1 MAKMKRFE
9 ELNQIQFFLDDVD
22 NEITMLLQSLQWDRN
37 KLISDVTKTACIY
50 NHHHTVPS
58 SSKVSHEE
66 KCFLKTEGYCS
77 NDKLL
82 PEPFDNNSDTIVQ
95 LGSDDIR
102 NIIDVASKND
112 PLFKRGCGSATH
124 PLTVERLQATFTADE
139 RHAIHDAVVRTA
151 PARHDLSDLAL
162 LDGSAV
168 KEEGKTKSRVEILA
182 ELRNMKR
189 RRAKYRVAAKT
200 KNYSDILRDVIKTQM
215 ELYTETQ
222 THSKNGSKQQ
232 IKNEIH
238 DISTSVLHI
247 KRERSSSTENYRKS
261 VDRIHNHRHI
271 DISNDRDRR
280 PRYDER
286 SRKYD
291 RKSDQRQRD
300 ERSEKSKVSYSKSY
314 DHNSYSSSYR
324 NGSRG
329 DSHRHKNSRIDDSR
343 YHDRHSYEKI
353 KYEEKRS
360 RQKDFI
366 KCEPNFGHIHEKR
379 KNEEKKIP
387 RDRESIKREPDYS
400 GY

>member
-95 LGSDDIR
+95 LG
-102 NIIDVASKND
+102 
-112 PLFKRGCGSATH
+112 CGSATH

-139 RHAIHDAVVRTA
+139 RRAIHDAVVRTA

-300 ERSEKSKVSYSKSY
+300 ERSEKSKGSYSKSY
-314 DHNSYSSSYR
+314 DHSRNSSSYR

-329 DSHRHKNSRIDDSR
+329 DSHRHKGSRIDDSR
-343 YHDRHSYEKI
+343 YHDRNSYEKI
-353 KYEEKRS
+353 KYEEKRPK
-360 RQKDFI
+360 QKDFI
-366 KCEPNFGHIHEKR
+366 KCEPNFGHIYEKR

-400 GY
+400 GYLDKHKGSRY